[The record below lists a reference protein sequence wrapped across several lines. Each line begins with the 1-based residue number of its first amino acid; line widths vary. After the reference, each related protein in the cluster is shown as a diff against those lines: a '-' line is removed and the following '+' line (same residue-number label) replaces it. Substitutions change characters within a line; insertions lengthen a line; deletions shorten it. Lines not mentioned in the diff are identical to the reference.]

1 MPRDITLAMRAD
13 IHDGTVF
20 RIELADRMIPG
31 DTAVRAQSGDDAV
44 LEFGFRVQFYLLPLI
59 TICAHAA
66 GFL

>member
-1 MPRDITLAMRAD
+1 MSPDVCLTMVAD
-13 IHDGTVF
+13 VHDTTVF

-31 DTAVRAQSGDDAV
+31 DAPVGTQSSDDAV
-44 LEFGFRVQFYLLPLI
+44 LEFCLGVQFYRLPLI